1 MKFQYRPNTS
11 IIDYNKLVK
20 ICTFDEN
27 GFYETDNP
35 KIIKYLTKKARA
47 VKVVEP
53 VKKPT
58 EEPVK
63 KPTEEKVYK
72 CKKCKFTTPNMGEL
86 LAHYRTEHPKK

>member
-58 EEPVK
+58 EK
-63 KPTEEKVYK
+63 R
-72 CKKCKFTTPNMGEL
+72 FTNAKSVSL
-86 LAHYRTEHPKK
+86 LPLTWANCWLIIEQNTLKSR